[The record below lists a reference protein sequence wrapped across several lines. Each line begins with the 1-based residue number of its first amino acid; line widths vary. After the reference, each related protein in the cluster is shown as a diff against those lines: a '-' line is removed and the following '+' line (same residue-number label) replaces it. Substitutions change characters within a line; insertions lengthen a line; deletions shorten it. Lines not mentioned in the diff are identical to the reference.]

1 MSMQISQKL
10 PADPGVT
17 PSAAVSTPRPV
28 QAASAAA
35 VQQMEHATQQAA
47 KPSSEQVQK
56 AIENLRQATQ
66 SSAQNLQFSVDN
78 DTGQTVIR
86 VVDGGTK
93 EVIRQIPSEEVLHLA
108 RSLEKLS
115 GLLLRQKA

>member
-10 PADPGVT
+10 SGEPGVA
-17 PSAAVSTPRPV
+17 PSAAVSAPRPV
-28 QAASAAA
+28 QAATAA
-35 VQQMEHATQQAA
+35 VVQQVEQTAQQAQR
-47 KPSSEQVQK
+47 PSNEQVQK
-56 AIENLRQATQ
+56 AVENLRQAVQ
-66 SSAQNLQFSVDN
+66 SSSQNLQFSVDN

-93 EVIRQIPSEEVLHLA
+93 EVIRQIPSEEVLQLT